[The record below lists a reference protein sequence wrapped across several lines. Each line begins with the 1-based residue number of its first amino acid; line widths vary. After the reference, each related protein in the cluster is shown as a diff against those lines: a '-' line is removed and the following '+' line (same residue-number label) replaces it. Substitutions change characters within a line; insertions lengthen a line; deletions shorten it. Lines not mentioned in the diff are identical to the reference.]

1 MRKLVVAALAVVSV
15 ALAGCGDDPQ
25 EPNEAG
31 VTGVSGQVE
40 DRTVVAAGPPLL
52 PPLDSE
58 LLVGLPVEMVLAPD
72 DVEPLPTERA
82 DAGPGQLAL
91 YGDPAAEDPLA
102 GPWVLAV
109 LHQGSENSG
118 LGGPFDPRG
127 TGTEWTDVPVEQLGQ
142 ESRYGGLL
150 TSGLDASTV
159 TALADGASVSGDDMS
174 EATIEIPP
182 AVLDDQPE
190 TLRLITSGA
199 IDVAAVGSAWE
210 RGTVA
215 PTVRWDEQ
223 REYPEPS
230 RRLSVTS
237 YEASPGLELLL
248 RATNG
253 GPAVGPSVMPVGSA
267 PPDNVVIGV
276 RTIGD
281 TTVLVQSV
289 EFDAEQVETVLDS
302 LRPATEE
309 DWAALASGFRA
320 APPMT
325 MVPDPDVLVTGA
337 VFDGTYSLEIGID
350 TVETPF
356 GPTQMCS
363 TSVSVAFP
371 GGTGG
376 GGDLSSGPCSSD
388 GSVGVIGLSDRDG
401 TIVHGEVPPSVST
414 VRLTLAGG
422 QVLEPPLT
430 GDQRRAFVAGLEG
443 RTAVTSVET
452 FGADGGALATAPGDT
467 TGLVGAPG
475 SSTVV
480 SLVPTG

>member
-1 MRKLVVAALAVVSV
+1 MAAALGAVAL
-15 ALAGCGDDPQ
+15 ALAGCGEDPQ
-25 EPNEAG
+25 EPVGQGADG
-31 VTGVSGQVE
+31 STGQVE
-40 DRTVVAAGPPLL
+40 ERIVVVAGAPLL

-58 LLVGLPVEMVLAPD
+58 LLVGMPVEMVVAPD
-72 DVEPLPTERA
+72 DAEPLPAEFA
-82 DAGPGQLAL
+82 DAGPGQLVL
-91 YGDPAAEDPLA
+91 YGDPDAEDPLA
-102 GPWVLAV
+102 EPWVLAV

-118 LGGPFDPRG
+118 LGGTFDARG
-127 TGTEWTDVPVEQLGQ
+127 TGTEWTDVPVEQLNQ

-159 TALADGASVSGDDMS
+159 TALAEGVRVSGGDTFT
-174 EATIEIPP
+174 ETIEIPS
-182 AVLDDQPE
+182 AVLGDQPE
-190 TLRLITSGA
+190 TLRLITSGS

-281 TTVLVQSV
+281 TTVLTQST
-289 EFDAEQVETVLDS
+289 ELDAEQVETVLDS
-302 LRPATEE
+302 LRPATDE
-309 DWAALASGFRA
+309 DWAALASGFQA
-320 APPMT
+320 TPPMT
-325 MVPDPDVLVTGA
+325 MVPDPDVLLTGP

-356 GPTQMCS
+356 GPTQVCS
-363 TSVSVAFP
+363 IGGIVAFP
-371 GGTGG
+371 DGSWDGG
-376 GGDLSSGPCSSD
+376 GMSTGPCSAD
-388 GSVGVIGLSDRDG
+388 GSIGVIGLRDRDG

-414 VRLTLAGG
+414 VRLTLADG

-430 GDQRRAFVAGLEG
+430 DDERRAFVVVLEG
-443 RTAVTSVET
+443 RAEVTSVET
-452 FGADGGALATAPGDT
+452 FGADGAVLATASGDA
-467 TGLVGAPG
+467 TGLVGEPG
-475 SSTVV
+475 SSTGL
-480 SLVPTG
+480 SLAPAP

>member
-31 VTGVSGQVE
+31 VTGASGQVE

-52 PPLDSE
+52 PTLDSE

-72 DVEPLPTERA
+72 DVEPLPTELA

-102 GPWVLAV
+102 EPWVLAV

-118 LGGPFDPRG
+118 LGGTFDDRG
-127 TGTEWTDVPVEQLGQ
+127 TGTEWTDVPVEQLNQ

-159 TALADGASVSGDDMS
+159 TALAEGVRVSSGDTLT
-174 EATIEIPP
+174 ETIEIPS
-182 AVLDDQPE
+182 AVLGDQPE

-199 IDVAAVGSAWE
+199 IDVAAVGSASE

-215 PTVRWDEQ
+215 PVVGWSERDSGY
-223 REYPEPS
+223 RL
-230 RRLSVTS
+230 LSVTS

-253 GPAVGPSVMPVGSA
+253 GPAIGPSVMPVGSA

-289 EFDAEQVETVLDS
+289 EFDAEQIETVLDS

>member
-1 MRKLVVAALAVVSV
+1 MVATSAVVCV

-25 EPNEAG
+25 EPNQEGA
-31 VTGVSGQVE
+31 TGASEQVE
-40 DRTVVAAGPPLL
+40 ERIVVAAGPPLL

-72 DVEPLPTERA
+72 DVEPLPAEFA

-91 YGDPAAEDPLA
+91 YGDPDAEDPLA
-102 GPWVLAV
+102 EPWVLAV

-118 LGGPFDPRG
+118 LGGTFDARG

-142 ESRYGGLL
+142 ESRHAGLL
-150 TSGLDASTV
+150 TSGLDESTV
-159 TALADGASVSGDDMS
+159 TALADGVRVGGGDTNA
-174 EATIEIPP
+174 ATIEIPP
-182 AVLDDQPE
+182 ALLGDQSE
-190 TLRLITSGA
+190 TLRLITSGS

-210 RGTVA
+210 RGTAA

-223 REYPEPS
+223 RDYPEPS

-237 YEASPGLELLL
+237 YEANPGLELLL

-253 GPAVGPSVMPVGSA
+253 GPAIGPSVMPVGSA

-281 TTVLVQSV
+281 TTVLTQST
-289 EFDAEQVETVLDS
+289 ELDAEQIETVLDS
-302 LRPATEE
+302 LRPATDE
-309 DWAALASGFRA
+309 DWAALASGFQA

-325 MVPDPDVLVTGA
+325 MVPDPDVLLTGP

-350 TVETPF
+350 MVETPF

-363 TSVSVAFP
+363 IGRTVAFP
-371 GGTGG
+371 GGSRGG
-376 GGDLSSGPCSSD
+376 GGMSSGPCSSD
-388 GSVGVIGLSDRDG
+388 GSIGVIGLIDRDG
-401 TIVHGEVPPSVST
+401 TIVHGEVPPSVSI
-414 VRLTLAGG
+414 VRLTLADG

-430 GDQRRAFVAGLEG
+430 DDERRAFVVVLEG
-443 RTAVTSVET
+443 RPEVTSVET
-452 FGADGGALATAPGDT
+452 FGADGTALATAPSDSGV
-467 TGLVGAPG
+467 VGFPG
-475 SSTVV
+475 ASGGFVLTPV
-480 SLVPTG
+480 G